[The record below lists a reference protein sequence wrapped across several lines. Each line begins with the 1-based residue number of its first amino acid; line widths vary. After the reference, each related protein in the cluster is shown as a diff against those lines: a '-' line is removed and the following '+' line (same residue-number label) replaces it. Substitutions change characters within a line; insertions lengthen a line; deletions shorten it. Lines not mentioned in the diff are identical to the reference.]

1 MAVFMAIP
9 RPRDAIALAL
19 WTCAL
24 AAAVSGVHGGYAEY
38 VGLPLPLNGDSRTGA
53 AAPEQELRAGARRHS
68 ASSGY
73 GSTPLQAGSAQGLWH
88 ENQQIQWN
96 PARLFRPDESL
107 SFQYIKAGG
116 VDLHFLDH
124 THLEGFDA
132 QVRVSLRSAAALH
145 RRQPGTCRWRQRP
158 PTLLHPLLGLLLA
171 PGPEPA
177 LPCAGAGLDRA
188 IHCRDATR

>member
-1 MAVFMAIP
+1 MTMKRCVAR
-9 RPRDAIALAL
+9 RPRDAVPLAL

-24 AAAVSGVHGGYAEY
+24 AAAVCGVHGGYADY
-38 VGLPLPLNGDSRTGA
+38 GADVGLPLPLNGDSRTGA
-53 AAPEQELRAGARRHS
+53 VAPEQELRAGARRHS

-73 GSTPLQAGSAQGLWH
+73 GSTPLQAGAAQGLWH

-132 QVRVSLRSAAALH
+132 QVRVPMRAAAVLH
-145 RRQPGTCRWRQRP
+145 QR
-158 PTLLHPLLGLLLA
+158 
-171 PGPEPA
+171 
-177 LPCAGAGLDRA
+177 
-188 IHCRDATR
+188 